1 VCGLKV
7 GLTTVLTAFLFFS
20 SLHTHIK
27 YIAYKSC
34 PTITSTLN
42 FARRSVCRLPNLPKK
57 RRIEGDGSDDDQR
70 GTNTRKHKT
79 RTLSKPL
86 SKVLPLEPQS
96 GALVNHRNLKEAA
109 TNMQMRQSE
118 GGGLRRQPPGRTRSR
133 AEQVAARS
141 LTVASLQSLDPP
153 TSSWVTSPMD

>member
-1 VCGLKV
+1 MCGLKV
-7 GLTTVLTAFLFFS
+7 DLTAIWTAFLFFS

-27 YIAYKSC
+27 YIAHDSC

-57 RRIEGDGSDDDQR
+57 RRIEGDGSDHDQR
-70 GTNTRKHKT
+70 GTNTRRHKT
-79 RTLSKPL
+79 RTLPKLPRQS
-86 SKVLPLEPQS
+86 LPLQPQS
-96 GALVNHRNLKEAA
+96 GALVDHRKAA